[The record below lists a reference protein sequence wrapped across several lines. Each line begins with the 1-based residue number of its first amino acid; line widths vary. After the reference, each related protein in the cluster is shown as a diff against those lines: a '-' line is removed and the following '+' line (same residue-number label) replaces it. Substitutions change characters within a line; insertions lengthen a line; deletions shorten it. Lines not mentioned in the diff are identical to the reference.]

1 MGDEQRNKNIVRTVE
16 QLWIDEKLDQLDQY
30 FAPNDH
36 SHDRPPFLP
45 QGLAGAK
52 IAHQGSMKSFKD
64 RKLEMKDIF
73 AEGDKVF
80 VRSSFS
86 AQYMGGVPGIAAPA
100 VVAISAAMLVRAGR
114 MLPDPRFTS
123 RVRLAVLVGV
133 FPLIAAF
140 FIASSQTPERCSLSM
155 GRCAAGTG
163 ATFMAVVSLAWLP
176 LLYFLAGTLLAAV
189 SHDLTKKAVAE

>member
-1 MGDEQRNKNIVRTVE
+1 MGDEQRNKDIVRTVE

-64 RKLEMKDIF
+64 RKLEMKDLF

-80 VRSSFS
+80 VRSTFS
-86 AQYMGGVPGIAAPA
+86 AQYMGGVPGIAAPEGGTPSKDIESWS
-100 VVAISAAMLVRAGR
+100 VYPLKDGKIVEHWGLNDGFAIAMQTGALEMPQMAEAPAGR
-114 MLPDPRFTS
+114 
-123 RVRLAVLVGV
+123 
-133 FPLIAAF
+133 
-140 FIASSQTPERCSLSM
+140 
-155 GRCAAGTG
+155 
-163 ATFMAVVSLAWLP
+163 
-176 LLYFLAGTLLAAV
+176 
-189 SHDLTKKAVAE
+189 

>member
-1 MGDEQRNKNIVRTVE
+1 MGDEQRNKDIVRTVE

-64 RKLEMKDIF
+64 RKLEMKDLF

-80 VRSSFS
+80 VRSSGGSSVSPALIPACTSCS
-86 AQYMGGVPGIAAPA
+86 ATSSPRLRVNCSVITELPLELVEVIWFRPGI
-100 VVAISAAMLVRAGR
+100 
-114 MLPDPRFTS
+114 
-123 RVRLAVLVGV
+123 
-133 FPLIAAF
+133 
-140 FIASSQTPERCSLSM
+140 
-155 GRCAAGTG
+155 
-163 ATFMAVVSLAWLP
+163 
-176 LLYFLAGTLLAAV
+176 
-189 SHDLTKKAVAE
+189 